1 MQSELLV
8 SVTFVGLDIE
18 VAHPPLLTI
27 DVSGQAYSGNYTAIE
42 LVPVAY
48 TEAPADG
55 IYEFEL
61 KGKAPE
67 EEQEQDLTEV
77 DTVYRWENFPA
88 ALKGVKVLAADNS
101 LVELV
106 YDDEPE
112 EVSDNTAYDDI
123 EDGIEDDIESE
134 TPELEGPELEGI
146 ASEGTD
152 EETIDDE
159 IIDEVITEQ
168 DQEDVSTEDSEL
180 GVVEEEAAEDKIE
193 EQA

>member
-61 KGKAPE
+61 KGKAPD
-67 EEQEQDLTEV
+67 EEQEEDLTEV

-123 EDGIEDDIESE
+123 EDGIESEVPELEDSELE
-134 TPELEGPELEGI
+134 TPELDDSELEAPELEGI

-152 EETIDDE
+152 GETIDE
-159 IIDEVITEQ
+159 IITEL
-168 DQEDVSTEDSEL
+168 EPTKGSEL
-180 GVVEEEAAEDKIE
+180 GATEDKIE